1 MSASRNICENEIE
14 LLIQAMNER
23 FQSDPSLN
31 ESDILKLKRNGD
43 KIWEPVCKSV
53 YGKYDYIL
61 ALRLKKRWIDKKLS
75 LDHVTEQPMDLS
87 LMQMNEEKMDIDE
100 NDLLKENS
108 NQFTDEN
115 IFSINF
121 TKPQVDHLRRFI
133 YYSPDSKKTLKI
145 FLLKIK
151 VWFI

>member
-14 LLIQAMNER
+14 LLIQAMNQR

-31 ESDILKLKRNGD
+31 ES
-43 KIWEPVCKSV
+43 
-53 YGKYDYIL
+53 
-61 ALRLKKRWIDKKLS
+61 
-75 LDHVTEQPMDLS
+75 
-87 LMQMNEEKMDIDE
+87 DIDE

-121 TKPQVDHLRRFI
+121 TKVDNLRRFI
-133 YYSPDSKKTLKI
+133 YYSLNSKKTLENI
-145 FLLKIK
+145 LLKIK
-151 VWFI
+151 VRFV